1 MRLDMY
7 AYQGRSHVL
16 FHSLRK
22 QDALVSDP
30 KGQLNLFAICRVLDC
45 VSLSLSHAD
54 CVGVLIGQSAV
65 YLWGGQCDW
74 QVQGHQADYGTRFKN
89 I

>member
-1 MRLDMY
+1 MY
-7 AYQGRSHVL
+7 AYTKVVPMQLKEMRCIG
-16 FHSLRK
+16 
-22 QDALVSDP
+22 DP
-30 KGQLNLFAICRVLDC
+30 KGQLNLFALCRVLDC

>member
-1 MRLDMY
+1 MVEAGRMRLDMY
-7 AYQGRSHVL
+7 VYQGCSHVL

-45 VSLSLSHAD
+45 VSLSPMQIALECLLASLL
-54 CVGVLIGQSAV
+54 CIFGVVSVTG
-65 YLWGGQCDW
+65 
-74 QVQGHQADYGTRFKN
+74 N
-89 I
+89 

>member
-7 AYQGRSHVL
+7 VYQGCSHA
-16 FHSLRK
+16 HSLRK
-22 QDALVSDP
+22 KDALVSDP

-65 YLWGGQCDW
+65 YLWVGQCDW
-74 QVQGHQADYGTRFKN
+74 QVQGHQADYGTQFKN